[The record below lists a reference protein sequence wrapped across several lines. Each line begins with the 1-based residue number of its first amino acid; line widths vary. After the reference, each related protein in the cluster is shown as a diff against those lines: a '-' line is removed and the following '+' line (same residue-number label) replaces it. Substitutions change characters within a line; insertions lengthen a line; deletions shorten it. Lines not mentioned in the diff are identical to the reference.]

1 MELITTDLVELS
13 LDGSATTKD
22 AAVDRLV
29 AAAATAGRATD
40 PATLRADVAA
50 REELMATGIEGGIGI
65 PHARSTGVAEPTVV
79 FGRSDAGIDWGAADG
94 PANLVFLIAVP
105 DGAGDEHL
113 QILASLSRALMKPEF
128 RQTLLTAT
136 DPQVVVDTINGAAA
150 PQTPAAATAPRAT
163 AAATTAAAAAT
174 AGAAATATGG
184 THAGTATVAAP
195 TRTLKFVAVTSC
207 PTGIAHTY
215 MAAEALEQAAKAA
228 GHEIAIE
235 PQGSGGYTKL
245 DPAVIAA
252 ADGVIFA
259 NDVEVRDR
267 ARFAGKPTVSV
278 GVKRAINDS
287 AGIVREAE
295 AAVAAGPAAVPAA
308 GGGAATG
315 GMATKVEEGHWG
327 VRLRGYLMTGVSY
340 MIPFVAGGGILIALS
355 FMLGGFEIVKVND
368 DVPGFI
374 DQFSILS
381 LNDWAGLMFILG
393 AVAFGFLNAVL
404 AGFIAYAIADR
415 PGLVPGFVAGV
426 AAGSIGAGFLGAI
439 IGGLTGGFIAK
450 WLAGLK
456 VPSAIRGVMPV
467 VIIPLVATFLNG
479 VLMLTILGKPLA
491 AVQSGLTDW
500 LSGLSGAN
508 AILLGAILGL
518 MMAFDMGGPVNK
530 TAYVFATLNL
540 TQAISDNNGAALQI
554 MAAVMAAGMVPP
566 LAMALS
572 STVLRPK
579 LYTDAERENGK
590 AAWLLGASFITEG
603 AIPFAA
609 SDPFRV
615 IPSLMVGS
623 SLTGA
628 LVMAFGSELRAPHGG
643 VWVIGLI
650 SNPFMYLLAI
660 IAGTVLSGFLVTALK
675 SRNKT
680 TDEEIEQSL
689 THAAIA

>member
-1 MELITTDLVELS
+1 MSITTTELVELQ
-13 LDGSATTKD
+13 LDSSATTKD
-22 AAVDRLV
+22 QAIDRLV
-29 AAAATAGRATD
+29 AVAAAAGRATD

-50 REELMATGIEGGIGI
+50 REELLPTGIEGGIGI
-65 PHARSTGVAEPTVV
+65 PHARSAGVAEPTVV
-79 FGRSDAGIDWGAADG
+79 FGRSTAGIDWGAADG
-94 PANLVFLIAVP
+94 PAHLVFLIAVP
-105 DGAGDEHL
+105 EGAGDEHL

-128 RQTLLTAT
+128 RDTLLKAT
-136 DPQVVVDTINGAAA
+136 DPVVVVETIAAA
-150 PQTPAAATAPRAT
+150 AGTAAPAAPADAP
-163 AAATTAAAAAT
+163 AAAAAVAAT
-174 AGAAATATGG
+174 TPSAAEPPAAAP
-184 THAGTATVAAP
+184 AP
-195 TRTLKFVAVTSC
+195 KETTKMRFVGVTSC

-215 MAAEALEQAAKAA
+215 MAAEALEQAARAA

-235 PQGSGGYTKL
+235 TQGSGGFQKL

-259 NDVEVRDR
+259 NDVEVRDKG
-267 ARFAGKPTVSV
+267 RFAGKPTVQV
-278 GVKRAINDS
+278 GVKRAINDAS
-287 AGIVREAE
+287 GIVNEAV
-295 AAVAAGPAAVPAA
+295 AAVAAGPVPA
-308 GGGAATG
+308 GTAAAAAAARSTSG
-315 GMATKVEEGHWG
+315 GMATKVEEGHFG
-327 VRLRGYLMTGVSY
+327 IRLRGYLMTGVSY

-355 FMLGGFEIVKVND
+355 FMLMNPVEVVKVNS

-374 DQFSILS
+374 DQFSFLDVQ
-381 LNDWAGLMFILG
+381 DWAGLMFILG

-439 IGGLTGGFIAK
+439 IGGLTGGFIAR
-450 WLAGLK
+450 WMSQLN
-456 VPSAIRGVMPV
+456 VPKAIRGVMPV

-479 VLMLTILGKPLA
+479 VLMLTVLGKPLA
-491 AVQSGLTDW
+491 AVQSALTEW
-500 LSGLSGAN
+500 LAGLSGAN

-540 TQAISDNNGAALQI
+540 TTAIADNNGPALQI

-579 LYTDAERENGK
+579 LYTEAERENGK

-609 SDPFRV
+609 SDPLRV
-615 IPSLMVGS
+615 IPSLMTGS
-623 SLTGA
+623 ALTGA
-628 LVMAFGSELRAPHGG
+628 LVMAFGCELRAPHGG
-643 VWVIGLI
+643 IWVVSLI
-650 SNPFMYLLAI
+650 TNPFLYIAAI
-660 IAGTVLSGFLVTALK
+660 AAGTALSAFMVTALK
-675 SRNKT
+675 ARNPI
-680 TDEEIEQSL
+680 TDEAIEETL